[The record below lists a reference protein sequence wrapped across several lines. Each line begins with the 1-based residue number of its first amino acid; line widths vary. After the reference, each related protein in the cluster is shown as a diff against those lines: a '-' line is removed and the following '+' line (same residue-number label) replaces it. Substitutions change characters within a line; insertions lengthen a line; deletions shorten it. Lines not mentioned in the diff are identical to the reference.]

1 VFETETEENAMHGA
15 PGGEFPLHLPV
26 LADSVVELLRGL
38 TPGLLPGWIVDGT
51 VGLGGHA
58 ERVLDELPEARVLGG
73 DRDPRALELA
83 SRRLARFGERARL
96 VQARHSELAR
106 IVRED
111 LGERPVAFLFDLG
124 VSSMQIDEAER
135 GFSFQADGPLD
146 MRMDPGLDRTAAD
159 IVNHWDERDL
169 ADLFY
174 YEGGE
179 TRSRP
184 AARAIVESRRRAPFQ
199 RTGALADCIA
209 RALGGHGG
217 KIHPATLVFQA
228 LRRAVNHEGDELAA
242 ALTTAERD
250 LADGGRLLVIA
261 FHSGEDAVVK
271 RHLAALARAER
282 FELLTKKP
290 IEADQAERR
299 ANPRSRSA
307 KLRAAVRTRRGGH
320 AAERALAVG
329 DTEIESPLQREGRP

>member
-1 VFETETEENAMHGA
+1 MFDTETEENAVHGA
-15 PGGEFPLHLPV
+15 PGGESPLHLPV
-26 LADSVVELLRGL
+26 LADSVVGTLRSL

-58 ERVLDELPEARVLGG
+58 ERVLDAIPEARVLGT
-73 DRDPRALELA
+73 DRDPAALA
-83 SRRLARFGERARL
+83 IAAARLARFGPRARL
-96 VQARHSELAR
+96 VQARHSELSR
-106 IVRED
+106 VVREE
-111 LGERPVAFLFDLG
+111 LSAPPAAFLFDLG
-124 VSSMQIDEAER
+124 VSSMQIDQAER

-179 TRSRP
+179 TRSRA

-209 RALGGHGG
+209 RAFGGHSG

-228 LRRAVNHEGDELAA
+228 LRRAVNEEGAELAA
-242 ALTTAERD
+242 ALTTAERE
-250 LADGGRLLVIA
+250 LADGGRLLVIS

-271 RHLAALARAER
+271 RHFAALARAGT
-282 FELLTKKP
+282 FALLTKKP

-307 KLRAAVRTRRGGH
+307 KLRAAERVRGGT
-320 AAERALAVG
+320 APDSGVE
-329 DTEIESPLQREGRP
+329 TPLGREGRP

>member
-1 VFETETEENAMHGA
+1 MFDTETEENAVHGA
-15 PGGEFPLHLPV
+15 PGGESPLHVPV
-26 LADSVVELLRGL
+26 LADSVVGLLRSL

-58 ERVLDELPEARVLGG
+58 ERVLEALPEAKVLGG

-83 SRRLARFGERARL
+83 GRRLARFGDRVRL
-96 VQARHSELAR
+96 VKARHSELGR
-106 IVRED
+106 IVREE
-111 LGERPVAFLFDLG
+111 LGVRPAAFLFDLG
-124 VSSMQIDEAER
+124 VSSMQLDEAER
-135 GFSFQADGPLD
+135 GFSFQSDGPLD

-179 TRSRP
+179 TRSRA
-184 AARAIVESRRRAPFQ
+184 AARAIVESRRRAPFL

-209 RALGGHGG
+209 RAFGGQSG

-228 LRRAVNHEGDELAA
+228 LRRAVNQEGEELAA
-242 ALTTAERD
+242 ALSTAERE
-250 LADGGRLLVIA
+250 LADGGRLLVIT

-271 RHLAALARAER
+271 RHLAALARAGR

-290 IEADQAERR
+290 IEADPAERR

-307 KLRAAVRTRRGGH
+307 KLRAAVRTRGGDH
-320 AAERALAVG
+320 GEAPIEVPLA
-329 DTEIESPLQREGRP
+329 REGRP

>member
-1 VFETETEENAMHGA
+1 MFETEMEEDAMHGT
-15 PGGEFPLHLPV
+15 PGGESPLHLPV
-26 LADSVVELLRGL
+26 LADSVVELLRSL
-38 TPGLLPGWIVDGT
+38 TPGLLSGWIVDGT

-58 ERVLDELPEARVLGG
+58 ERVLEALPNARVLGS

-83 SRRLARFGERARL
+83 RERLARFGERVRL

-111 LGERPVAFLFDLG
+111 LREKPSAFLFDLG

-179 TRSRP
+179 TRSR
-184 AARAIVESRRRAPFQ
+184 AAAHEIVQSRRRAPFL

-209 RALGGHGG
+209 RAFGGHSG

-228 LRRAVNHEGDELAA
+228 LRRAVNDEGEELAA
-242 ALTTAERD
+242 ALATAESE
-250 LADGGRLLVIA
+250 LAENGRLLVIS

-271 RHLAALARAER
+271 RHLAALARAGR

-290 IEADQAERR
+290 IEADQNERR

-307 KLRAAVRTRRGGH
+307 KLRAAARTNEGGV
-320 AAERALAVG
+320 AIDPNRDAEDG
-329 DTEIESPLQREGRP
+329 P

>member
-1 VFETETEENAMHGA
+1 MFETETEENAVHGA
-15 PGGEFPLHLPV
+15 PGGESPLHVPV
-26 LADSVVELLRGL
+26 LADSVVGLLRSL
-38 TPGLLPGWIVDGT
+38 TPGLLSGWIVDGT

-58 ERVLDELPEARVLGG
+58 ERVLESLPECRLLGG
-73 DRDPRALELA
+73 DRDPAALA
-83 SRRLARFGERARL
+83 HARRRLARFGERVHL

-106 IVRED
+106 VVRED
-111 LGERPVAFLFDLG
+111 LREKPAAFLFDLG
-124 VSSMQIDEAER
+124 VSSMQIDESER

-159 IVNHWDERDL
+159 IVNRWDERDL

-179 TRSRP
+179 TRSRA
-184 AARAIVESRRRAPFQ
+184 AARAIVEARRRAPFL
-199 RTGALADCIA
+199 RTGALADCVA
-209 RALGGHGG
+209 RAFGGHGG

-228 LRRAVNHEGDELAA
+228 LRRAVNQEGEELAA
-242 ALTTAERD
+242 ALATAERE
-250 LADGGRLLVIA
+250 LADGGRLLVIT

-271 RHLAALARAER
+271 RHLAGLARAGR

-290 IEADQAERR
+290 IEADHLERR

-307 KLRAAVRTRRGGH
+307 KLRAATRTR
-320 AAERALAVG
+320 AG
-329 DTEIESPLQREGRP
+329 DHGDHGAESPIGREGRA

>member
-1 VFETETEENAMHGA
+1 MFETETEENAMHGT
-15 PGGEFPLHLPV
+15 PGGEFPVHLPV
-26 LADSVVELLRGL
+26 LADSVVDLLRSL
-38 TPGLLPGWIVDGT
+38 TPGLLSGWIVDGT

-58 ERVLDELPEARVLGG
+58 ERILDALPQCRLLGS

-83 SRRLARFGERARL
+83 GARLARFGDRARL
-96 VQARHSELAR
+96 VHARHGELSR
-106 IVRED
+106 IVGEQLD
-111 LGERPVAFLFDLG
+111 ERPVAFLFDLG

-135 GFSFQADGPLD
+135 GFSFQSDGPLD

-179 TRSRP
+179 TRSRA
-184 AARAIVESRRRAPFQ
+184 AARAIVESRRRAPFL
-199 RTGALADCIA
+199 RTAALADCVA
-209 RALGGHGG
+209 RAFGGHTG

-228 LRRAVNHEGDELAA
+228 LRRAVNDEGEELAA
-242 ALTTAERD
+242 ALRAAESDR
-250 LADGGRLLVIA
+250 AVGGRLLVIS

-271 RHLAALARAER
+271 RHLTALARADR

-290 IEADQAERR
+290 IEAEQAERR

-307 KLRAAVRTRRGGH
+307 KLRAAQRLPASEGLPGASAEGH
-320 AAERALAVG
+320 V
-329 DTEIESPLQREGRP
+329 DSPLGREGRP

>member
-1 VFETETEENAMHGA
+1 MFDTETEENAVHGA
-15 PGGEFPLHLPV
+15 PGGESPLHVPV
-26 LADSVVELLRGL
+26 LADSVVGLLRGL

-58 ERVLDELPEARVLGG
+58 ERVLEALPECRVLGG
-73 DRDPRALELA
+73 DRDPRALEIA
-83 SRRLARFGERARL
+83 GRRLARFGDRARL

-106 IVRED
+106 IVREE
-111 LGERPVAFLFDLG
+111 LRVRPAAFLFDLG
-124 VSSMQIDEAER
+124 VSSMQLDEAER
-135 GFSFQADGPLD
+135 GFSFQSDGPLD

-179 TRSRP
+179 TRSRS
-184 AARAIVESRRRAPFQ
+184 AARAIVESRRRAPFL

-209 RALGGHGG
+209 RAFGGHGG

-228 LRRAVNHEGDELAA
+228 LRRAVNQEGEELAA
-242 ALTTAERD
+242 ALATAERE
-250 LADGGRLLVIA
+250 LADGGRLLVIT

-271 RHLAALARAER
+271 RHLAALARAGR
-282 FELLTKKP
+282 FEVLTKKP
-290 IEADQAERR
+290 IEADQTERR

-307 KLRAAVRTRRGGH
+307 KMRAAVRTRAGDQGDSGV
-320 AAERALAVG
+320 ETPLA
-329 DTEIESPLQREGRP
+329 REGRP